1 MSWSWPRLGALSGYL
16 VRQNLFLMAT
26 CLGAGVF
33 IYLLTDLSD
42 RLEHFIDAGL
52 GVRQTLTYFLV
63 KMPLIFSQI
72 LPAVFLLAVVI
83 QVGLMVRNR
92 EMMALR
98 AGGMSMGWF
107 IRFFVTYAL
116 VWSLGQLVFS
126 QFIASYG
133 EQEASR
139 IWREEVRKRQLDK
152 RVVKNLWFREG
163 CYIVH
168 ATEAQ
173 PTQSRVN
180 DVTVYEFDRDSM
192 RLQRIMTAKRGLVD
206 EHGWGL
212 LDVWEIETKDFMT
225 SKLLTNFIPLRQD
238 MRGFL
243 NADVADRSDLPLWH
257 LGRVID
263 ELRESGSNVERL
275 RTAWHGK
282 WSYAFSIV
290 TMALLA
296 LALCTLFENLY
307 VNLVLSLLV
316 IFSYYG
322 LYVLGITT
330 GQKGLLAPVAG
341 AWLANAT
348 FSIFAALRLA
358 WVTSPRLA
366 ARAHRWRVGLSRR
379 LSSFRPEEE

>member
-1 MSWSWPRLGALSGYL
+1 MRPSGFRLSALGAYV

-26 CLGAGVF
+26 CLGAGTF

-42 RLEHFIDAGL
+42 RLEHFLDAGL
-52 GVRQTLTYFLV
+52 GVRQILTYFAV

-72 LPAVFLLAVVI
+72 LPAVFLLAVVLQI
-83 QVGLMVRNR
+83 GLMVRSR

-98 AGGMSMGWF
+98 AGGVSIAWF
-107 IRFFVTYAL
+107 LRFFFVYAL
-116 VWSLGQLVFS
+116 VWSAGQLVFS

-152 RVVKNLWFREG
+152 RVLKNLWFREG
-163 CYIVH
+163 PYIVH
-168 ATEAQ
+168 AGEAQ

-180 DVTVYEFDRDSM
+180 DVTVYEFDQGSN
-192 RLQRIMTAKRGLVD
+192 RLSRIMTAKKGLVD

-212 LDVWEIETKDFMT
+212 LDVWEIETADFAAM
-225 SKLLTNFIPLRQD
+225 KLLTHFVPLRQD

-243 NADVADRSDLPLWH
+243 SVDSGDKADLPLWR
-257 LGRVID
+257 LGDIIE

-282 WSYAFSIV
+282 WSYAFSMV

-296 LALCTLFENLY
+296 LAMCTFFENLY

-316 IFSYYG
+316 IFGYYG
-322 LYVLGITT
+322 LYVVGITT
-330 GQKGLLAPVAG
+330 GQKGLMPPVMG
-341 AWLANAT
+341 AWLANML
-348 FSIFAALRLA
+348 FSSAALARLT
-358 WVTSPRLA
+358 WVSVPWLGV
-366 ARAHRWRVGLSRR
+366 RAHRAAARLHVLFSREERV
-379 LSSFRPEEE
+379 

>member
-1 MSWSWPRLGALSGYL
+1 MSRSWPRLGALSGYL

-33 IYLLTDLSD
+33 IYLLTDLAD

-63 KMPLIFSQI
+63 KIPLIFSQI

-83 QVGLMVRNR
+83 QIGLMVRNR

-107 IRFFVTYAL
+107 IRFFVVYAL
-116 VWSLGQLVFS
+116 VWSLGQLLFS

-163 CYIVH
+163 QYIVH
-168 ATEAQ
+168 AAEAQ

-192 RLQRIMTAKRGLVD
+192 RLQRIMTAKKGLVD

-212 LDVWEIETKDFMT
+212 LDVWEIETRDFMT

-238 MRGFL
+238 MRSFL

-257 LGRVID
+257 LGQVIE

-282 WSYAFSIV
+282 WSYAFSIIA
-290 TMALLA
+290 MALLA
-296 LALCTLFENLY
+296 LALCSLFENLY

-316 IFSYYG
+316 IFSYYA

-330 GQKGLLAPVAG
+330 GQKGILPPVAG
-341 AWLANAT
+341 AWLANVT
-348 FSIFAALRLA
+348 FSALASIRLVWLTA
-358 WVTSPRLA
+358 PRLA
-366 ARAHRWRVGLSRR
+366 ARVHRWRAEFSRR
-379 LSSFRPEEE
+379 LRHLEPEEQ